1 MVTLVHRRKWCE
13 DLAIDL
19 NDEIPIFVCYADQMF
34 MWKMKLYE
42 REKNEIISLNNARYF
57 PSAYQAQNS
66 SSKID
71 STASN
76 CQSIFEKVNSD
87 LELEYS
93 FEVTPEAHFIISS
106 PLDCVRAY
114 GFVYQTMKNVVERVT
129 GFCRSNSLKITPHY
143 FPFSESIQETKEDV
157 SGNIGEYVLNY
168 VARGQGGSAYICF

>member
-1 MVTLVHRRKWCE
+1 LVTLVHRRKWCE

-34 MWKMKLYE
+34 MWKMRLYE
-42 REKNEIISLNNARYF
+42 REKNEIISLNNAKCF
-57 PSAYQAQNS
+57 TSASQAQNS
-66 SSKID
+66 SSMIG

-87 LELEYS
+87 LKLDYS
-93 FEVTPEAHFIISS
+93 FKVTPEAHFIISS
-106 PLDCVRAY
+106 PLDCARAY